1 MATIFATNSGNSLSP
16 VCTTRKLLQ
25 AVQNCFRWIGM
36 GLVLSKRFA
45 DDSLNYPFLMGNV
58 GAHTYIY
65 AQGLPFACN
74 LKEKRGKG
82 GLVPP
87 NNRFE
92 RTRGTSP
99 LAAQP
104 NVEPKI
110 SQRDVTMSKAKAR
123 TIQQRLGFMDNDLKT
138 SKHDEIMLWLDTVVQ
153 KHLGELIGFEQE
165 WKLRDFYVTEKGKEF
180 RGEDKEFYFNDIQLP
195 KKPEL
200 EVTKCIWEYPI
211 TTGKDSYIVGFA
223 DMKVDFMDTILN
235 YNADDRKF
243 SIFKNEYSV
252 FFEAKSSILS
262 LGELIRQIR
271 MYQTYTRGKWFVVSP
286 DVKFSTAL
294 ESQEI
299 FHIEYNDVRF
309 APDEAIGPDGTIYKI
324 P

>member
-1 MATIFATNSGNSLSP
+1 MENFAREGPKIRMATIFATNSGNSLSP

-104 NVEPKI
+104 NVIPTL
-110 SQRDVTMSKAKAR
+110 RAR
-123 TIQQRLGFMDNDLKT
+123 RKESFEIIFCRSTIQ
-138 SKHDEIMLWLDTVVQ
+138 H
-153 KHLGELIGFEQE
+153 
-165 WKLRDFYVTEKGKEF
+165 
-180 RGEDKEFYFNDIQLP
+180 
-195 KKPEL
+195 
-200 EVTKCIWEYPI
+200 C
-211 TTGKDSYIVGFA
+211 
-223 DMKVDFMDTILN
+223 
-235 YNADDRKF
+235 
-243 SIFKNEYSV
+243 
-252 FFEAKSSILS
+252 
-262 LGELIRQIR
+262 
-271 MYQTYTRGKWFVVSP
+271 
-286 DVKFSTAL
+286 
-294 ESQEI
+294 
-299 FHIEYNDVRF
+299 
-309 APDEAIGPDGTIYKI
+309 
-324 P
+324 

>member
-1 MATIFATNSGNSLSP
+1 MENFAREGPKIRMATIFATNSGNSLSP

-104 NVEPKI
+104 NVKRTPHCGARKERMKNKFLLICFVILSFCLI
-110 SQRDVTMSKAKAR
+110 SCTNQFSGKKYSA
-123 TIQQRLGFMDNDLKT
+123 
-138 SKHDEIMLWLDTVVQ
+138 
-153 KHLGELIGFEQE
+153 ELI
-165 WKLRDFYVTEKGKEF
+165 L
-180 RGEDKEFYFNDIQLP
+180 
-195 KKPEL
+195 
-200 EVTKCIWEYPI
+200 
-211 TTGKDSYIVGFA
+211 
-223 DMKVDFMDTILN
+223 
-235 YNADDRKF
+235 
-243 SIFKNEYSV
+243 SIHLQN
-252 FFEAKSSILS
+252 S
-262 LGELIRQIR
+262 LDAQ
-271 MYQTYTRGKWFVVSP
+271 TRGSNPHVPV
-286 DVKFSTAL
+286 
-294 ESQEI
+294 
-299 FHIEYNDVRF
+299 
-309 APDEAIGPDGTIYKI
+309 
-324 P
+324 

>member
-1 MATIFATNSGNSLSP
+1 MENFAREGPKIRMATIFATNSGNSLSP

-58 GAHTYIY
+58 GAHTYTY

-104 NVEPKI
+104 NV
-110 SQRDVTMSKAKAR
+110 RCT
-123 TIQQRLGFMDNDLKT
+123 
-138 SKHDEIMLWLDTVVQ
+138 
-153 KHLGELIGFEQE
+153 
-165 WKLRDFYVTEKGKEF
+165 
-180 RGEDKEFYFNDIQLP
+180 
-195 KKPEL
+195 
-200 EVTKCIWEYPI
+200 
-211 TTGKDSYIVGFA
+211 
-223 DMKVDFMDTILN
+223 
-235 YNADDRKF
+235 
-243 SIFKNEYSV
+243 
-252 FFEAKSSILS
+252 
-262 LGELIRQIR
+262 
-271 MYQTYTRGKWFVVSP
+271 
-286 DVKFSTAL
+286 
-294 ESQEI
+294 
-299 FHIEYNDVRF
+299 
-309 APDEAIGPDGTIYKI
+309 
-324 P
+324 

>member
-1 MATIFATNSGNSLSP
+1 MENFAREGPKIRMATIFATNSGNSLSP

-104 NVEPKI
+104 NVRPKREHDKRRI
-110 SQRDVTMSKAKAR
+110 SYDFRSMSS
-123 TIQQRLGFMDNDLKT
+123 T
-138 SKHDEIMLWLDTVVQ
+138 SNAPWYYAWVIRAFLW
-153 KHLGELIGFEQE
+153 
-165 WKLRDFYVTEKGKEF
+165 
-180 RGEDKEFYFNDIQLP
+180 N
-195 KKPEL
+195 
-200 EVTKCIWEYPI
+200 CC
-211 TTGKDSYIVGFA
+211 
-223 DMKVDFMDTILN
+223 N
-235 YNADDRKF
+235 CN
-243 SIFKNEYSV
+243 NCC
-252 FFEAKSSILS
+252 
-262 LGELIRQIR
+262 
-271 MYQTYTRGKWFVVSP
+271 
-286 DVKFSTAL
+286 
-294 ESQEI
+294 
-299 FHIEYNDVRF
+299 
-309 APDEAIGPDGTIYKI
+309 
-324 P
+324 